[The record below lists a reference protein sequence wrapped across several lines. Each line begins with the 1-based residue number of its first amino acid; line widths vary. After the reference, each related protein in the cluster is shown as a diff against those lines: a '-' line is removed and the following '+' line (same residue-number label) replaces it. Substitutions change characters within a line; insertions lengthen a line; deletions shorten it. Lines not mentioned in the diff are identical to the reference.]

1 MKNYETLY
9 VFDFDGTITYVD
21 TFKIFLILRLLNP
34 KYWIKTFLEI
44 CKLIS
49 YRNISMFRFKIQ
61 KIIWMEE
68 SDRLSFFNKIITS
81 KFFKFLIR
89 KDVFKYLNSLLN
101 DNKVIL
107 ITANEISLV
116 NSFIKIFLTKK
127 MDRIHLIGS
136 NFEIDNSKII
146 KGKEK
151 LLELKNYLKKTNNN
165 SQKIISFFDSRSD
178 MKMSEVTNTNVVVG
192 KFNYLLIKIFYND
205 VRYFK
210 DFLMQT
216 KPE

>member
-1 MKNYETLY
+1 MKNHETLY

-44 CKLIS
+44 CKLIT
-49 YRNISMFRFKIQ
+49 YRNISMFRFRIQ

-68 SDRLSFFNKIITS
+68 CDRLSFFNKIIES
-81 KFFKFLIR
+81 KFFKLLIR
-89 KDVFKYLNSLLN
+89 EDVFEFLNKLLN

-116 NSFIKIFLTKK
+116 NSFIKIFLGKK

-151 LLELKNYLKKTNNN
+151 LKELEKYLKKTNNK
-165 SQKIISFFDSRSD
+165 SKIISFFDSRSD
-178 MKMSEVTNTNVVVG
+178 LNMSKVTNTNVVVG
-192 KFNYLLIKIFYND
+192 KFNYLLIKLFYAD
-205 VRYFK
+205 VKYFK
-210 DFLMQT
+210 DFLIQT
-216 KPE
+216 KSK

>member
-1 MKNYETLY
+1 MKNHETLY

-44 CKLIS
+44 CKLIT
-49 YRNISMFRFKIQ
+49 YRNISMFRFRIQ

-68 SDRLSFFNKIITS
+68 CDRLSFFNKIIES
-81 KFFKFLIR
+81 KFFTFLIR
-89 KDVFKYLNSLLN
+89 KDVFEYLNKLLN

-116 NSFIKIFLTKK
+116 NSFVKIFLGKK

-151 LLELKNYLKKTNNN
+151 LKELEKYLKKTNNY
-165 SQKIISFFDSRSD
+165 SKIISFFDSRSD
-178 MKMSEVTNTNVVVG
+178 LKMSKVTNTNVVVG
-192 KFNYLLIKIFYND
+192 KFNYLLIKLFYAD

-210 DFLMQT
+210 DFLIQT
-216 KPE
+216 KSE

>member
-1 MKNYETLY
+1 
-9 VFDFDGTITYVD
+9 
-21 TFKIFLILRLLNP
+21 
-34 KYWIKTFLEI
+34 
-44 CKLIS
+44 
-49 YRNISMFRFKIQ
+49 MFRFRIQ

-68 SDRLSFFNKIITS
+68 CDRLSFFNKIIES
-81 KFFKFLIR
+81 KFFTFLIR
-89 KDVFKYLNSLLN
+89 KDVFEYLNKLLN

-116 NSFIKIFLTKK
+116 NSFVKIFLGKK

-151 LLELKNYLKKTNNN
+151 LKELEKYLKKTNNY
-165 SQKIISFFDSRSD
+165 SKIISFFDSRSD
-178 MKMSEVTNTNVVVG
+178 LKMSKVTNTNVVVG
-192 KFNYLLIKIFYND
+192 KFNYLLIKLFYAD

-210 DFLMQT
+210 DFLIQT
-216 KPE
+216 KSE

>member
-1 MKNYETLY
+1 MKNHETLY

-44 CKLIS
+44 CKLMT
-49 YRNISMFRFKIQ
+49 YRNISMFRFRIQ

-68 SDRLSFFNKIITS
+68 CDRLSFFNKIIES

-89 KDVFKYLNSLLN
+89 KDVFEYLNKLLN

-116 NSFIKIFLTKK
+116 NSFIKIFLGKK

-136 NFEIDNSKII
+136 NFENDNSKIV

-151 LLELKNYLKKTNNN
+151 LKELEKYLKKTNNK
-165 SQKIISFFDSRSD
+165 SKIISFFDSKSD
-178 MKMSEVTNTNVVVG
+178 MYISKLSSLNVVVG
-192 KFNYLLIKIFYND
+192 KLNYIYIKKTYANVLSFY
-205 VRYFK
+205 
-210 DFLMQT
+210 DFIKLRNNL
-216 KPE
+216 